1 MGENKLSKKDYNEKM
16 CNYNIILKEGFLGS
30 TIYKRTIEDIKKLK
44 KYKRSSMWNDIYFTV
59 LEININ
65 ITKKNEEHIDIQD
78 DINFR
83 NKQNKIDLNKL
94 ETDYIFLVSS
104 ENIDD
109 FEENKN
115 KIFNNSFILKDL
127 TILRKHLG
135 NNIVEFKYGV
145 DDE

>member
-1 MGENKLSKKDYNEKM
+1 LGENKLSKKDYNEKM